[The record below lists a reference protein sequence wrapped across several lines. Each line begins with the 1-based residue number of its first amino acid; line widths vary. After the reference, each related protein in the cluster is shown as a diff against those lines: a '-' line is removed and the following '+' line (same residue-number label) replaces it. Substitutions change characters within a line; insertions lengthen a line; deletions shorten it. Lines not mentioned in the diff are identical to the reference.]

1 MPKKR
6 TVLPSHSLVAICSR
20 NPAKTLG
27 VRKVFSSFIHG
38 PRFVEVDA
46 STVARTQPI
55 GLAEVLNGASKRA
68 RFALSKAGADFGVGV
83 EAGLVPIAPHKH
95 VNLQIAFVVDRHGRY
110 GIGLSAGFLIPEPLV
125 GRMRK
130 ERMELDRYSH
140 ELTRAE
146 KISEEEGIVY
156 HLTRGRISRLQMTE
170 QSVSMALVPWLSSET
185 YD

>member
-1 MPKKR
+1 VPKKR
-6 TVLPSHSLVAICSR
+6 TASHNHALVAICSR

-27 VRKVFSSFIHG
+27 VRKVFLSFVHG

-46 STVARTQPI
+46 STVARRQPI

-68 RFALSKAGADFGVGV
+68 RFALSEAGADFGVGV
-83 EAGLVPIAPHKH
+83 EAGLVPIARHKYI
-95 VNLQIAFVVDRHGRY
+95 NLQIAFIVDRHGDS
-110 GIGLSAGFLIPEPLV
+110 GVGLSAGFLIPEHLV
-125 GRMRK
+125 RRMKK
-130 ERMELDRYSH
+130 ERRELDRYSH

-185 YD
+185 YG